1 MPGCLKDLVRRIRI
15 VVVRLVAGRRLFDL
29 KQVGDRVLI
38 VAPHPDDEVLGCA
51 GLVQRLLSTGWQVDV
66 VILSGGGRS
75 HAGCCDIDETE
86 LIDRRRQLSRKAARI
101 IDLPFGHLHFLDYP
115 DGGISVESAE
125 TSKLGQLIADLSP
138 NAIFVPH
145 RGEGWSDHLEAGN
158 IIRKLVADDTKVYEY
173 CVWFWYYN
181 VWNIDWHRVKVLK
194 MSPEEH
200 RKKLQAIDAY
210 VTPLAPCGRPWSG
223 VLPQVFVK
231 ANRWKCE
238 LYFETWK

>member
-86 LIDRRRQLSRKAARI
+86 
-101 IDLPFGHLHFLDYP
+101 
-115 DGGISVESAE
+115 
-125 TSKLGQLIADLSP
+125 
-138 NAIFVPH
+138 
-145 RGEGWSDHLEAGN
+145 
-158 IIRKLVADDTKVYEY
+158 
-173 CVWFWYYN
+173 
-181 VWNIDWHRVKVLK
+181 
-194 MSPEEH
+194 
-200 RKKLQAIDAY
+200 
-210 VTPLAPCGRPWSG
+210 
-223 VLPQVFVK
+223 
-231 ANRWKCE
+231 
-238 LYFETWK
+238 